1 MAYLPADDGRISN
14 NKSKGWFVELSLCPS
29 VRKYFLENIALESLR
44 ATMGGMSYSCPHS
57 TDVETEA
64 LSARV
69 SHAQGPT
76 PGKGYPRMGTQLGL
90 LLGPGPFMS
99 PQQQQHLPDSLPATG
114 SSWPPAVPPGCGL
127 HPIGAGVWG
136 RGGALRDPWTQASN
150 NGLHREGSSLSILFH
165 LPRRDLSQ
173 RRSPWDTSLWLV
185 LNTPEPF
192 LGALWGQASRLAP
205 SRSSVH
211 SCVLFVFIFP
221 SLQRMTQ
228 IFLLRS

>member
-14 NKSKGWFVELSLCPS
+14 NKNKSKGWFVELSLCPS

-99 PQQQQHLPDSLPATG
+99 PQQQRHLPDSLPATG

-127 HPIGAGVWG
+127 HPTGAACGAGVG
-136 RGGALRDPWTQASN
+136 LSGILGPKHQITDCTEKALPSPSSFIFP
-150 NGLHREGSSLSILFH
+150 GEICHREGLRGTLACGLSLT
-165 LPRRDLSQ
+165 P
-173 RRSPWDTSLWLV
+173 RSP
-185 LNTPEPF
+185 F
-192 LGALWGQASRLAP
+192 
-205 SRSSVH
+205 
-211 SCVLFVFIFP
+211 
-221 SLQRMTQ
+221 
-228 IFLLRS
+228 